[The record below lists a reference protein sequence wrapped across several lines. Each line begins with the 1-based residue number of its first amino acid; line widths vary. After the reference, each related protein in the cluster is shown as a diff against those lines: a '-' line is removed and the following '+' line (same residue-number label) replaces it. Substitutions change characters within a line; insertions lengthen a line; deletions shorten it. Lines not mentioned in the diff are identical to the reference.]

1 MVQGGSLAT
10 RLRGCHFC
18 SMSDA
23 FTPVRPTSRYIGA
36 RPTYRELP
44 ADNNLT
50 TWELVRDGRP
60 SVDSWHPGDTD
71 RLLERLRAVHG
82 GPRADLVVATD

>member
-1 MVQGGSLAT
+1 
-10 RLRGCHFC
+10 
-18 SMSDA
+18 MSDA

-82 GPRADLVVATD
+82 APRADLVVATD